1 MTEWM
6 IVYYPVIQSFTHL
19 INKFMCLIVFANNLL
34 KDYKLIFAANRDE
47 FYNRPS
53 EQADFWNDHPDLL
66 AGKDLQAGGTWMG
79 ITRKGKFAAITNF
92 RDLKN
97 NRNDAPSR
105 GYLTLDFLV
114 NDVTPEEYYNGLKS
128 DLKDYNGFNLI
139 LGDTNQLYYF
149 SNKTTGLQKLEPG
162 IHGISNALLDT
173 PWPKVEKSK
182 MQLKRLIEYQTIHP
196 WEVLNIL
203 DDTSPAKDEELPDTG
218 VGVELERILSS
229 IFIKSEKYGTRS
241 STIVTVDKHNK
252 VKFVEKTYYANTGR
266 FSNKEFN
273 FIIANK

>member
-1 MTEWM
+1 
-6 IVYYPVIQSFTHL
+6 
-19 INKFMCLIVFANNLL
+19 MCLIVFANNVI

-53 EQADFWNDHPDLL
+53 EQADFWKDHPDLL

-105 GYLTLDFLV
+105 GNLTLDFLV
-114 NDVTPEEYYNGLKS
+114 KDVTPEEYYYRLKS
-128 DLKDYNGFNLI
+128 ELNNYNGFNLI
-139 LGDTNQLYYF
+139 LGNIDELYYF
-149 SNKTTGLQKLEPG
+149 SNKTDGLTKLEPG
-162 IHGISNALLDT
+162 IHGISNAILDT

-182 MQLKRLIEYQTIHP
+182 RQLKHLIEQQNIHP
-196 WEVLNIL
+196 WEILNLL

-218 VGVELERILSS
+218 VGLELERILSP

-241 STIVTVDKHNK
+241 STIVTVDKNNN
-252 VKFVEKTYYANTGR
+252 VKFVEKTYFANTGR

-273 FIIANK
+273 FTIEK

>member
-1 MTEWM
+1 
-6 IVYYPVIQSFTHL
+6 
-19 INKFMCLIVFANNLL
+19 MCLIVFANNVLE
-34 KDYKLIFAANRDE
+34 DYKLIFAANRDE

-53 EQADFWNDHPDLL
+53 EQADFWKDHPDLL

-105 GYLTLDFLV
+105 GKLTLDFLV
-114 NDVTPEEYYNGLKS
+114 KDATPEEYYNRLKS
-128 DLKDYNGFNLI
+128 ELNNYNGFNLI
-139 LGDTNQLYYF
+139 LGNIDELYYF
-149 SNKTTGLQKLEPG
+149 SNKTDGLKKLEPG
-162 IHGISNALLDT
+162 IHGISNAILDT

-182 MQLKRLIEYQTIHP
+182 RQLKHLIEQQNIHP
-196 WEVLNIL
+196 REILNLL

-218 VGVELERILSS
+218 VGLELERILSP

-241 STIVTVDKHNK
+241 STIVTVDKNNN
-252 VKFVEKTYYANTGR
+252 VKFVEKTYFANTGR

-273 FIIANK
+273 FTIEK